1 MYTPKANLL
10 FRQTSNTI
18 FRVSMLYT
26 VIVPVARVGK
36 IILLPLSYMATTC
49 WHSGANVN
57 VNMCEGN
64 VRFKTIL
71 FYRHKIYLHIY
82 VLVQRHV
89 VFM

>member
-1 MYTPKANLL
+1 
-10 FRQTSNTI
+10 
-18 FRVSMLYT
+18 MLYT

-71 FYRHKIYLHIY
+71 FYRHKIYWHICISSETCGIY
-82 VLVQRHV
+82 VGGVLTI
-89 VFM
+89 F